1 MQDMSLR
8 VAGRDYSRTPVILI
22 LAVLATLAVPTKA
35 DAQIPRPGAVQDTAA
50 ARRAVEQRL
59 GRPVSQGEIVERL
72 RQSGLSRSEIRARLQ
87 AAGYD
92 PGLADSYFDAIERG
106 SAPTGE
112 PSAEFIDALAG
123 IGLAGRGGASLRE
136 DSLAR
141 HEFGREPLDSLMLAD
156 SVARAEGRTVMEV
169 FGLRTFRRAGTQFEP
184 MRQGPVDPS
193 YRLGPGDELQLVL
206 TGDVEAAYALDVSRQ
221 GFIFIPDVGQVSVNG
236 ITLGQLEDALYS
248 RLGRVYSGV
257 SRSPNASTRFQ
268 VSLGALRTNQ
278 VMVTGDVVRPGSY
291 QVSSVAGLFNALY
304 QAGGPTEEG
313 SFRSVEIHR
322 GGRVA
327 HVADL
332 YDFLVRGDGGS
343 DIRLEQNDR
352 IFVPPAGAWARVE
365 GHVRRPAIY
374 ELRPGEGLPELLTF
388 AGGLR
393 SDALVRR
400 IQVDRIVPPA
410 ERQPGYYRT
419 LVDIDLGRLA
429 AGAAP
434 VPLMDGDIVHVF
446 GVSDL
451 RRNRIFVEGEVRN
464 PGMYE
469 WTPGSTLWSMLERA
483 DGLAEHAYTARA
495 HVYRLDERDGV
506 RRLIP
511 TTLERDASGAPLV
524 DLPLAD
530 NDSIVVLSRIE
541 LRTAEFVS
549 INGFVKHPDTY
560 NLARGMTLKD
570 LILAAG
576 GFEHGASAVEAELSR
591 QTDPGLRTD
600 TTAYVFRIRLSPV
613 AGGVDGNN
621 APGNSGDVL
630 PNWMPAADDVE
641 LVHGDRVFIRRAP
654 GHEPAREVRISG
666 QVGSP
671 GRYVLTTRDERLS
684 DILARAGG
692 LTPQAYAGGMHVVR
706 RGRIVAADLQ
716 RALSD
721 PRDHNNIVLAEGD
734 SIHVPAHDPMVVVSG
749 AVNFESR
756 VLFVPGKSAGYY
768 VDQAGGLVRNA
779 DRRRATI
786 TYANGQ
792 RATLWSSRFLRR
804 SPGVEPGS
812 QIFVPAKDEDA
823 GTNWDLILTRS
834 VGIMS
839 ALATMAIAVSQLR

>member
-1 MQDMSLR
+1 MLTR
-8 VAGRDYSRTPVILI
+8 VVEYASSRLLFFLVMT
-22 LAVLATLAVPTKA
+22 ATLGAPA
-35 DAQIPRPGAVQDTAA
+35 AIDAQVPRPGAVQDTAA
-50 ARRAVEQRL
+50 ARRMAEQRL
-59 GRPVSQGEIVERL
+59 GRSVSQGEIVERL
-72 RQSGLSRSEIRARLQ
+72 RQSGLSRGEIRARLQ
-87 AAGYD
+87 AAGHD
-92 PGLADSYFDAIERG
+92 PGLADAYFDAIDRG
-106 SAPTGE
+106 SAPPGQ
-112 PSAEFIDALAG
+112 PSSDFLNALAT
-123 IGLAGRGGASLRE
+123 IGLAGRGDFRA
-136 DSLAR
+136 DSLTGLVY
-141 HEFGREPLDSLMLAD
+141 GREPLDSLLAAD
-156 SVARAEGRTVMEV
+156 SLARAEGRAVMEV

-184 MRQGPVDPS
+184 MRHGPVDSS

-206 TGDVEAAYALDVSRQ
+206 TGDVEAAYSLDVSRD
-221 GFIFIPDVGQVSVNG
+221 GFIFIPDVGQVTVNG
-236 ITLGQLEDALYS
+236 ITLGQLNDLLYS

-268 VSLGALRTNQ
+268 ISLGALRANQ
-278 VMVTGDVVRPGSY
+278 VLVTGDVVRPGSY

-313 SFRSVEIHR
+313 SFRRIEIHR
-322 GGRVA
+322 GGRIA

-374 ELRPGEGLPELLTF
+374 EMRPGEGLPELLSF

-393 SDALVRR
+393 SDALLRR
-400 IQVDRIVPPA
+400 VQIDRIVPPS

-419 LVDIDLGRLA
+419 LVDVDLAMLA

-434 VPLMDGDIVHVF
+434 VGLADGDIVHVF
-446 GVSDL
+446 GVSDV
-451 RRNRIFVEGEVRN
+451 RRNRIWVEGEVRN

-469 WTPGSTLWSMLERA
+469 WGRGSTLWSALERA
-483 DGLAEHAYTARA
+483 DGLAEHAYTSRA
-495 HVYRLDERDGV
+495 HIFRLDERDGV
-506 RRLIP
+506 RRLIQAS
-511 TTLERDASGAPLV
+511 LERDAAGNPLSDV
-524 DLPLAD
+524 PLAD

-549 INGFVKHPDTY
+549 IDGFVKQPDTY
-560 NLARGMTLKD
+560 ELARGMTLKD

-576 GFEHGASAVEAELSR
+576 GFEQGASVVEAELSR
-591 QTDPGLRTD
+591 LPDLRLRTD
-600 TTAYVFRIRLSPV
+600 TTAYVFQVSLAPV
-613 AGGVDGNN
+613 AGDANN
-621 APGNSGDVL
+621 SDRPSSTGDVL
-630 PNWMPAADDVE
+630 PNWMPAADDIE

-654 GHEPAREVRISG
+654 GYEPVREIRISG
-666 QVGSP
+666 QVVTP

-716 RALSD
+716 RALRN
-721 PRDHNNIVLAEGD
+721 PRDHNNILLAEGD
-734 SIHVPAHDPMVVVSG
+734 SIHVPAHDPMVVVAG
-749 AVNFESR
+749 AVNFEAR
-756 VLFVPGKSAGYY
+756 VLFVPGRSVEYY
-768 VDQAGGLVRNA
+768 VSQAGGLVKNA

-792 RATLWSSRFLRR
+792 RAPVWGNRLISR
-804 SPGVEPGS
+804 SPRVDPGS
-812 QIFVPAKDEDA
+812 QIFVPAKQDVDTDWDA
-823 GTNWDLILTRS
+823 LLMRGI
-834 VGIMS
+834 GIMS
-839 ALATMAIAVSQLR
+839 ALATVALAVSQLK

>member
-1 MQDMSLR
+1 MSLR
-8 VAGRDYSRTPVILI
+8 VAGRGHPRTSVILLLSV
-22 LAVLATLAVPTKA
+22 LAVLVVPTQA
-35 DAQIPRPGAVQDTAA
+35 DAQVPRPGSVQDTAA
-50 ARRAVEQRL
+50 ARRAAEQRL
-59 GRPVSQGEIVERL
+59 GRSVSQGEIVERL
-72 RQSGLSRSEIRARLQ
+72 RQSGLSRSEIRTRLE

-92 PGLADSYFDAIERG
+92 PGMADTYFDAIDRG
-106 SAPTGE
+106 SAPPGE
-112 PSAEFIDALAG
+112 PSADFMNALAR
-123 IGLAGRGGASLRE
+123 IGLGGRGGASLRE
-136 DSLAR
+136 DSLTQYV
-141 HEFGREPLDSLMLAD
+141 FGREPLDSLLLAD
-156 SVARAEGRTVMEV
+156 SLARAEGRPVMEV

-193 YRLGPGDELQLVL
+193 YQLGPGDELQLVL

-236 ITLGQLEDALYS
+236 VTLGQLEDLLYS

-268 VSLGALRTNQ
+268 ISLGALRANQ

-313 SFRSVEIHR
+313 SFRRVEIHR

-332 YDFLVRGDGGS
+332 YDFLIRGDGGG

-400 IQVDRIVPPA
+400 VQVDRIVPPA
-410 ERQPGYYRT
+410 ERRPGYYRT

-434 VPLMDGDIVHVF
+434 VSLMDGDIVHVF

-451 RRNRIFVEGEVRN
+451 RRNRIFIEGEVRN

-469 WTPGSTLWSMLERA
+469 WTRGSTLWSMLELA
-483 DGLAEHAYTARA
+483 DGLAEHAYTSRA
-495 HVYRLDERDGV
+495 HIFRFDERDGV

-511 TTLERDASGAPLV
+511 ATLERDASGAPV
-524 DLPLAD
+524 ADVPLAD
-530 NDSIVVLSRIE
+530 NDSIVVLSRID

-560 NLARGMTLKD
+560 DLARGMTLKD

-576 GFEHGASAVEAELSR
+576 GFEQGASVVEAELSR
-591 QTDPGLRTD
+591 QTDQATRTN
-600 TTAYVFRIRLSPV
+600 TTAHVFRVPLSPG
-613 AGGVDGNN
+613 AGGANGNN
-621 APGNSGDVL
+621 APGNNGDVL
-630 PNWMPAADDVE
+630 PHWIPGADDVE

-654 GHEPAREVRISG
+654 GYEPAREVRISG
-666 QVGSP
+666 QVASP

-684 DILARAGG
+684 DVLERAGG

-716 RALSD
+716 RALRN
-721 PRDHNNIVLAEGD
+721 PRDHNNILLAEGD

-756 VLFVPGKSAGYY
+756 VLYVPGRSADYY
-768 VDQAGGLVRNA
+768 IDQAGGLVRNA

-786 TYANGQ
+786 AYANGQ
-792 RATLWSSRFLRR
+792 RAPLGNNRLVSRPPR
-804 SPGVEPGS
+804 VEPGS
-812 QIFVPAKDEDA
+812 LIFVPAKDEDA
-823 GTNWDLILTRS
+823 GPNWDAILTRS
-834 VGIMS
+834 VGILS
-839 ALATMAIAVSQLR
+839 ALATVALAASQVR